1 MIFDSLEVSS
11 RSVKKQTYN
20 MMKKLH
26 SIFATS
32 CLMLLV
38 MTGIAQDVVLIE
50 SPASLVGNYDFTN
63 AFDATPTW
71 GGDFAAGSITDTLV
85 LAIDATAED
94 SLACETLV
102 NGSEL
107 AGKIAVL
114 YRGECNFSLKAFNAQ
129 QAGAI
134 ACVMINNI
142 PGAPVGMAGGTSAAQ
157 VTIPVVMI
165 SQEDGA
171 TIRETMETDTVV
183 MFLGNLQ
190 GVYSNNVGSY
200 KVDMGISNSASIP
213 SQFAQSSTDFYLP
226 PAISVTNYG
235 SDEAVNTI
243 VSVVIDRDGTVLY
256 DETSMGS
263 NIFAGES
270 LLYTFPVFEEA
281 SYEVGYYTVTYTTSN
296 DLTDEYPFDNE
307 LTTSFWINDEG
318 IYSKSTVDPVDGP
331 QENGGI
337 RPADFTDFEWCTS
350 LESENASAMQITG
363 VTFSLTTNDSTLEN
377 YSAFIKVYEW
387 NDFIDATTVSFD
399 DLNELTSNEIFD
411 FDETN
416 QDDFVTHTLSEPIEL
431 LDNQKYLTC
440 IMVDDNDIQA
450 NASLFIATDQTIDY
464 TISYTETFADEVF
477 FPMLDIN
484 GNAWNPNAFGPD
496 VVPAIITNL
505 QLANGIAD
513 DIEKLDITPYP
524 NPTTQLVNIPLG
536 SQVSGTIV
544 LNVFDMEGRLVMNE
558 EICQKSSNM
567 RVDVSALSSGLHT
580 FSLTFEDDSRT
591 SFQVMVT
598 R

>member
-1 MIFDSLEVSS
+1 
-11 RSVKKQTYN
+11 
-20 MMKKLH
+20 MMKKLQL
-26 SIFATS
+26 ILTTS
-32 CLMLLV
+32 CLMLLA
-38 MTGIAQDVVLIE
+38 MTSIGQNVVLIE
-50 SPASLVGNYDFTN
+50 SPASLEGSYDFRN
-63 AFDATPTW
+63 AYDAAPVW
-71 GGDFAAGSITDTLV
+71 AADLATISVTDTLV
-85 LAIDATAED
+85 LADDGTASD
-94 SLACETLV
+94 SLACGTLT
-102 NGSEL
+102 NTADL
-107 AGKIAVL
+107 AGHIALL
-114 YRGECNFSLKAFNAQ
+114 YRGTCNFSAKAYNAQ

-134 ACVMINNI
+134 ACVIINNL
-142 PGAPVGMAGGTSAAQ
+142 PGAPAGMAGGTNAAL

-165 SQEDGA
+165 SMEDGA
-171 TIRETMETDTVV
+171 TIRETMETDSVV
-183 MFLGNLQ
+183 MFIGNLQ
-190 GVYSNNVGSY
+190 GVYANNVGTY

-213 SQFAQSSTDFYLP
+213 SQFAQTNTDFYFP

-235 SDEAVNTI
+235 SAESVNTI
-243 VSVVIDRDGTVLY
+243 VQVEIDRDGTVLY

-263 NIFAGES
+263 NILIGEA

-281 SYEVGYYTVTYTTSN
+281 SYESGYYTVTYTTSN
-296 DLTDEYPFDNE
+296 DLQDEYPYDNV

-318 IYSKSTVDPVDGP
+318 IYSKSTVDPVNGP
-331 QENGGI
+331 QEDGGI
-337 RPADFTDFEWCTS
+337 RPADFTDFEWCTV
-350 LESENASAMQITG
+350 LKSENASAMQITG
-363 VTFSLTTNDSTLEN
+363 VTFSLITNDTTVEN

-387 NDFIDATTVSFD
+387 NDFIDATTVTFD

-431 LDNQKYLTC
+431 LDDQKYLTC

-450 NASLFIATDQTIDY
+450 NANLFIATDQTIDY

-477 FPMLDIN
+477 FPLLDIN
-484 GNAWNPNAFGPD
+484 GNAWNANAFGPD

-591 SFQVMVT
+591 SFRVMVT